1 MGRSFLGRQDGIELR
16 FGLDGR
22 GLVGTRAWVAESEK
36 LAGRDSEVP
45 GRSIVDLE
53 DGTERMKIL

>member
-1 MGRSFLGRQDGIELR
+1 MGRQDGIELR